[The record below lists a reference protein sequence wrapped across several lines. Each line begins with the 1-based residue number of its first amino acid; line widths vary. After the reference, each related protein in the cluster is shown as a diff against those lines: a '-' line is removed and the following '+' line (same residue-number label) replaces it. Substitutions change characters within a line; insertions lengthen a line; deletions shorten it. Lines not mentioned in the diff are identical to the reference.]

1 MAFGGSISYKKS
13 LAVWV
18 YSSIPPGVF
27 ATIIAI
33 LVLFLKSPETIDP
46 NRLLVTNPGAFM
58 GSDTSPVLVT
68 TLAQFDLLKFYGLF
82 LAALGLRKVAKMS
95 SGSAW
100 GVVLSWYLIFAV
112 LKIARAAIF
121 GG

>member
-1 MAFGGSISYKKS
+1 
-13 LAVWV
+13 
-18 YSSIPPGVF
+18 
-27 ATIIAI
+27 
-33 LVLFLKSPETIDP
+33 LFLKSPETIDP

-58 GSDTSPVLVT
+58 GPDASPALVT

-82 LAALGLRKVAKMS
+82 LAAVGLRRVAKLS

-100 GVVLSWYLIFAV
+100 GVVISWYVIFAIV
-112 LKIARAAIF
+112 KIARAAIF